1 MKKEKLILEQTNRKI
16 LLLKKADTLV
26 MPSTGWIFTIRTA
39 LGMSMRQL
47 GSRMGI
53 TPQSVKEI
61 EDRVKNNTI
70 SLKVLNQF
78 AQAMDMKLIY
88 GFIPKKG
95 NLENLIE
102 KRALEMAKEIVGR
115 TSINMKLED
124 QENSPKR
131 IKNAIME
138 KAAELKREMPNYLWD

>member
-1 MKKEKLILEQTNRKI
+1 MEKQKLILEQTDRKI
-16 LLLKKADTLV
+16 HLLKTADALV
-26 MPSTGWIFTIRTA
+26 IPSSGWIFTIRKA

-47 GSRMGI
+47 GNRMGI

-61 EDRVKNNTI
+61 EDREKNKTV

-78 AQAMDMKLIY
+78 AKALDMKLIY
-88 GFIPKKG
+88 GFVPKKG
-95 NLENLIE
+95 NLEDLIE

-115 TSINMKLED
+115 TSISMKLED

-131 IKNAIME
+131 IKNAIKE
-138 KAAELKREMPNYLWD
+138 KADELKHELPKYLWD

>member
-61 EDRVKNNTI
+61 EDREKNNTI